1 MFFSVSYCI
10 LAHAKWILGWCP
22 LKRFTKLPLWGMATS
37 RCEYNASAATSV
49 FKFLET
55 CGFHFG
61 KFYMSVQKTWYIFY
75 FWSSVEVIVLA
86 YLQPKGKRK
95 CSDYVGIC
103 SALLLKSTAHQRAI
117 YTHSRVKISHSVIL
131 RHWTSKKEKEYK
143 TPNN

>member
-22 LKRFTKLPLWGMATS
+22 PKRFTKLPLWETATS
-37 RCEYNASAATSV
+37 RCECKDSAATSV

-61 KFYMSVQKTWYIFY
+61 KFYMSVQKMWYILY
-75 FWSSVEVIVLA
+75 FCSSVKVIVLA
-86 YLQPKGKRK
+86 NHQPKGKRK

-117 YTHSRVKISHSVIL
+117 YTHSRVKISHSLIL
-131 RHWTSKKEKEYK
+131 RYWTSKKKKYK